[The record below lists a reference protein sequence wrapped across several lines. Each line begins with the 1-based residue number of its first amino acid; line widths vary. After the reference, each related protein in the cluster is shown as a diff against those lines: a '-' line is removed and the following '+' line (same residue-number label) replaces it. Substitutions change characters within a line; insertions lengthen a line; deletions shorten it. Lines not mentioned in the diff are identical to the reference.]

1 MDDLTVRVEAS
12 EKLYRD
18 RDGAAAVGR
27 KLAATLQSRLGVG
40 CRVKVLA
47 PKQVPRS
54 AGKAVRVIDNRRI

>member
-1 MDDLTVRVEAS
+1 M
-12 EKLYRD
+12 
-18 RDGAAAVGR
+18 
-27 KLAATLQSRLGVG
+27 AATLQSRLGVG